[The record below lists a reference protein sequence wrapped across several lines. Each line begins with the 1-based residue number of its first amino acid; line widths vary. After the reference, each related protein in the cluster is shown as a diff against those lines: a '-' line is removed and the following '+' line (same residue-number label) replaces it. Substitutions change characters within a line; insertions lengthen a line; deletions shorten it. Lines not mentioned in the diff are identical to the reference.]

1 MLITIAIP
9 AFDEEKL
16 LAATL
21 AAVTEAGDAFSERNW
36 EMEVVVCD
44 NNSTDRTAEIAEAG
58 GARVVFEKHN
68 QISRARNTAGKAV
81 KGEWIIFVD
90 ADSEPSKAL
99 FEATAVAME
108 KKEVIGGGTTINYDV
123 QNWVVTIIT
132 VVWNGISRVMHWPAG
147 SYIFLRTEDF
157 HELNGFSGKLYA
169 SEELEFGGRLKK
181 LAQQRD
187 QHLQIL
193 TQTPLATS
201 PRRFRLM
208 RSYPLLENLKF
219 ILKHSFSMVFT
230 GGRSLQKAENC
241 RFWYDGRR

>member
-1 MLITIAIP
+1 MLISIAIP
-9 AFDEEKL
+9 AFNEEKL
-16 LAATL
+16 LPSTL
-21 AAVTEAGDAFSERNW
+21 AAVTKAGEVFSERNW

-44 NNSTDRTAEIAEAG
+44 NNSTDRTGEIAEAC

-68 QISRARNTAGKAV
+68 QISRARNTAGKAA

-99 FEATAVAME
+99 FEATAAAMV
-108 KKEVIGGGTTINYDV
+108 KKEIIGGGTTIKYDV

-132 VVWNGISRVMHWPAG
+132 AAWNAISRVMRWPAG
-147 SYIFLRTEDF
+147 SYIFLRTGDF
-157 HELNGFSGKLYA
+157 HELNGFSEKLYA

>member
-9 AFDEEKL
+9 AFNEEKL
-16 LAATL
+16 LPATL

-36 EMEVVVCD
+36 EWEVVVCD

-68 QISRARNTAGKAV
+68 QISRARNAAGKAA
-81 KGEWIIFVD
+81 KGKWIIFVD

-99 FEATAVAME
+99 FEATAATMDN
-108 KKEVIGGGTTINYDV
+108 KEIIGGGTTINYDV
-123 QNWVVTIIT
+123 QNWVLTIIT

-157 HELNGFSGKLYA
+157 HELNGFSEKLYA

-181 LAQQRD
+181 LAQQRN

>member
-1 MLITIAIP
+1 MLISIAIP
-9 AFDEEKL
+9 AFNEEKL
-16 LAATL
+16 LPSTL
-21 AAVTEAGDAFSERNW
+21 AAVTEAGEVFSDRNW

-44 NNSTDRTAEIAEAG
+44 NNSTDRTGEIAEAC

-68 QISRARNTAGKAV
+68 QISRARNTAGKAA
-81 KGEWIIFVD
+81 KGKWIIFVD

-99 FEATAVAME
+99 FEATAAAMV
-108 KKEVIGGGTTINYDV
+108 KKEIIGGGTTIKYDV

-132 VVWNGISRVMHWPAG
+132 AAWNAISRVMRWPAG
-147 SYIFLRTEDF
+147 SYIFLRTGDF
-157 HELNGFSGKLYA
+157 HELNGFSEKLYA

-181 LAQQRD
+181 LAQQCD

-208 RSYPLLENLKF
+208 RSYPVFENLKF

>member
-1 MLITIAIP
+1 MLISIAIP
-9 AFDEEKL
+9 AFNEEKL
-16 LAATL
+16 LPSTL
-21 AAVTEAGDAFSERNW
+21 AAVTKTGEAFSERNW

-44 NNSTDRTAEIAEAG
+44 NNSTDRTAEIAKAC

-108 KKEVIGGGTTINYDV
+108 KKEIIGGGTTINYDV

-157 HELNGFSGKLYA
+157 HELNGFSEKLYA

-181 LAQQRD
+181 LAQQRN

-208 RSYPLLENLKF
+208 RSYPLLEKLKF

>member
-9 AFDEEKL
+9 AFNEEKL

-68 QISRARNTAGKAV
+68 QISRARNAAGKAA

-108 KKEVIGGGTTINYDV
+108 KKEIIGGGTTINYDV

-157 HELNGFSGKLYA
+157 HELNGFSEKLYA

-181 LAQQRD
+181 LAQQRN

>member
-21 AAVTEAGDAFSERNW
+21 TAVTEAGDAFSERNW

-68 QISRARNTAGKAV
+68 QISRARNAAGKAA
-81 KGEWIIFVD
+81 KGEWIIFLD
-90 ADSEPSKAL
+90 ADSEPSKEL
-99 FEATAVAME
+99 FEATAAAME
-108 KKEVIGGGTTINYDV
+108 KKEVIGGGTTIKYDV

-132 VVWNGISRVMHWPAG
+132 VAWNAISRVMHWPAG

-157 HELNGFSGKLYA
+157 HELNGFSDKLYA

-181 LAQQRD
+181 LAQQRN

>member
-9 AFDEEKL
+9 AFNEEKL
-16 LAATL
+16 LATTL

-68 QISRARNTAGKAV
+68 QISRARNAAGKAAR
-81 KGEWIIFVD
+81 GEWIIFID
-90 ADSEPSKAL
+90 ADSTPGKAL
-99 FEATAVAME
+99 FEATAVAMGKQE
-108 KKEVIGGGTTINYDV
+108 IIGGGTTIKYDV

-132 VVWNGISRVMHWPAG
+132 VAWNAISRVMHWPAG

-157 HELNGFSGKLYA
+157 NELNGFSDKLYA

>member
-9 AFDEEKL
+9 AFNEEKL

-21 AAVTEAGDAFSERNW
+21 VAMTEAGDAFSERNW

-99 FEATAVAME
+99 FEATAAAMDN
-108 KKEVIGGGTTINYDV
+108 KEIIGGGTTIKYDV

-132 VVWNGISRVMHWPAG
+132 VAWNAISRVMHWPAG

-157 HELNGFSGKLYA
+157 RELNGFSEKLYA

-181 LAQQRD
+181 LAQQRN

>member
-9 AFDEEKL
+9 AFNEEKL
-16 LAATL
+16 LPATL

-44 NNSTDRTAEIAEAG
+44 NNSTDRTAEIATAC

-68 QISRARNTAGKAV
+68 QISRARNTAGKAA
-81 KGEWIIFVD
+81 KGEWIIFLD
-90 ADSEPSKAL
+90 ADSEPRKAL
-99 FEATAVAME
+99 FEATAAAME
-108 KKEVIGGGTTINYDV
+108 KKEVIGGGTTIKYDV
-123 QNWVVTIIT
+123 QNWVVTIVT
-132 VVWNGISRVMHWPAG
+132 VAWNAISRVMHWPAG

-157 HELNGFSGKLYA
+157 HELNGFSEKLYA

-208 RSYPLLENLKF
+208 RSYPVLENLKF

>member
-1 MLITIAIP
+1 MLVTIAIP
-9 AFDEEKL
+9 AFNEEKL
-16 LAATL
+16 LASTL
-21 AAVTEAGDAFSERNW
+21 VAVTEAGDAFSERNW

-68 QISRARNTAGKAV
+68 QISRARNTAGKTA
-81 KGEWIIFVD
+81 KGEWIIFLD

-99 FEATAVAME
+99 FEATAAAMD
-108 KKEVIGGGTTINYDV
+108 KKEIIGGGTTINYDV

-157 HELNGFSGKLYA
+157 HELNGFSEKLYA

-181 LAQQRD
+181 LAKQRD

-241 RFWYDGRR
+241 KFWYDGRR